1 MSESQNETLPSAAYL
16 VLSNDDYA
24 KCEGFTI
31 GRRPLSVVCHP
42 EGHVVAYFVSSA
54 HKREAQEYAHS
65 RSLASHSDAVRE
77 LVRAAKLAD
86 ANYARNQHSDET
98 CGSIFMGD
106 EEHEAWTA
114 LRSALANPA
123 LAP

>member
-31 GRRPLSVVCHP
+31 GRRPFSVVCHP

-65 RSLASHSDAVRE
+65 RALASHSDAVRD
-77 LVRAAKLAD
+77 LVRAAKD
-86 ANYARNQHSDET
+86 AASACDR
-98 CGSIFMGD
+98 CGLVVHGD
-106 EEHEAWTA
+106 T
-114 LRSALANPA
+114 LRSALSNPA
-123 LAP
+123 LASLLHAS